1 MAKATKAKVQKK
13 VEIKRKKA
21 VAKVTP
27 LKALESGNTEHIS
40 ISNRNVT
47 NQLSEAM
54 KVLSASRA
62 MRGDVATRVFLL
74 CKQVDALAISSRT
87 AVADI
92 MKANA
97 KNPDDLDGKFEVVSQ
112 EKYLADIEEFLD
124 RVHKTSIV
132 KFAAADFQHV
142 GLSPVDYAALEFAL
156 SDSI

>member
-13 VEIKRKKA
+13 VATKMKKA
-21 VAKVTP
+21 QAKVTP
-27 LKALESGNTEHIS
+27 LKALEGGKVEHIS

-62 MRGDVATRVFLL
+62 MRGDVAIRVFLL

-97 KNPDDLDGKFEVVSQ
+97 KNPDDVDGKFEVVSQ
-112 EKYLADIEEFLD
+112 EKYLADIEAFLD
-124 RVHKTSIV
+124 TVHKTSIV
-132 KFAAADFQHV
+132 KFAVADFQHV
-142 GLSPVDYAALEFAL
+142 GLSAVDYAALEFAL